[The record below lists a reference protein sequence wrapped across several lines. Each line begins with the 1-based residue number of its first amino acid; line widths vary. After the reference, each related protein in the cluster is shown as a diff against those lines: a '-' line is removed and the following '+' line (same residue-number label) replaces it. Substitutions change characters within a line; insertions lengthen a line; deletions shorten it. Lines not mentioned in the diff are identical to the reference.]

1 MFTNTPGVLVVDINA
16 RRRAGQAV
24 AGLLAVDGL
33 AHVYWATGL
42 TWPAPDQRALSL
54 AVIGAAVS
62 FAPRVVLPLALVLF
76 GAATAVLAG
85 AYGRGGRVARLVS
98 FGVAAGLLVR
108 GLIGLAWALGAG
120 DGAGP
125 VFHWLNLLL
134 YTPLCLGFGWLAAT
148 RLVAPRARN
157 VLGLPLAH
165 AHAHAQRHPDRVDPL
180 LEEFPRDR

>member
-1 MFTNTPGVLVVDINA
+1 MVDINA
-16 RRRAGQAV
+16 RRRRAGRAV

-54 AVIGAAVS
+54 AVIGAVVP
-62 FAPRVVLPLALVLF
+62 FAPRVVVPLALVLF

-85 AYGRGGRVARLVS
+85 AYGRGGWVARLVS

-108 GLIGLAWALGAG
+108 GLVGLAWAFGAG
-120 DGAGP
+120 EGAGP

-148 RLVAPRARN
+148 RLVTLRTRN
-157 VLGLPLAH
+157 VPGLPLAL
-165 AHAHAQRHPDRVDPL
+165 APTRARHRPDRVDPL
-180 LEEFPRDR
+180 LEESPRDR